1 MGHNSSKKYRIRG
14 EEANKYSSKYY
25 RSCDNDLFKNV
36 GSLKFDLQ
44 NNFKGCSKYLNKNLK
59 LPKAKSKSGKTIK
72 KVVVAGFGL
81 AILGFT
87 IGFPVTI
94 CLCLLSL
101 FLLLYK

>member
-1 MGHNSSKKYRIRG
+1 MSHSSSKKYMIKG
-14 EEANKYSSKYY
+14 EDTNVYSRKYY

-36 GSLKFDLQ
+36 NSLKFDLQ
-44 NNFKGCSKYLNKNLK
+44 NNFKGYSKYLNKNFK
-59 LPKAKSKSGKTIK
+59 LPKVKSKQGKTIK